1 MKITKYFICLIV
13 FSFSN
18 ILFSQT
24 APAKKIA
31 ILPFNSIGVDEI
43 SVQTAES
50 ILRLEI
56 GRLSTMDIVSEKRT
70 VQTLGNDTCVDLN
83 CAVEIGRKLD
93 ADQVVI
99 CILAKLGEKII
110 VQFSLVNVPTREMV
124 IDDRITAS
132 YVEDLDA
139 VMKRIATSIV
149 KNEPVEKT
157 AELGMITEQETE
169 TPRRR
174 GARRMTGFSFG
185 YLYPQKG
192 YDDADRSFTM
202 DFRTGAEIQDFD
214 LGMQVFL
221 RKGFGVN
228 IYTSY
233 LFSKKDVCPYLG
245 GAFGFHWVS
254 HSHSYV
260 YYDYYYQEEEKKGD
274 GFEININSGLRL
286 FHTYNLQL
294 LINLGYSFTFNDYS
308 DQGIVF
314 TIGLLR

>member
-1 MKITKYFICLIV
+1 MKVTKLFICLFV

-18 ILFSQT
+18 ILFSQNT
-24 APAKKIA
+24 PTKKIA
-31 ILPFNSIGVDEI
+31 ILPFHAIGVDEI

-56 GRLSTMDIVSEKRT
+56 GRLSTMDIVSEKRI

-83 CAVEIGRKLD
+83 CAVEIGKNLE

-99 CILAKLGEKII
+99 CILASLGEKVI
-110 VQFSLVNVPTREMV
+110 VQFLLVNVPTRETV

-132 YVEDLDA
+132 YVEDLDV

-149 KNEPVEKT
+149 KNESAEKT
-157 AELGMITEQETE
+157 AELGVITEQETQ

-174 GARRMTGFSFG
+174 AARKFAGFSFG
-185 YLYPQKG
+185 YLYPQNG

-202 DFRTGAEIQDFD
+202 DFQTGAEIQNYAI
-214 LGMQVFL
+214 GMQLFL

-228 IYTSY
+228 IFTSY
-233 LFSKKDVCPYLG
+233 LFSKKDICPYLG

-254 HSHSYV
+254 HSH
-260 YYDYYYQEEEKKGD
+260 YYDYYYYEQEKKKED
-274 GFEININSGLRL
+274 GFEFNINSGVRL

-294 LINLGYSFTFNDYS
+294 LINLGYSFTFSDYS
-308 DQGIVF
+308 DQGIIF
-314 TIGLLR
+314 TLGLLR